1 MGGRSSTFKYDNLG
15 NEISTLAKYTPLIP
29 AEKDTISERNNDNID
44 ILQEDNITVCRSTDN
59 FSHENIN
66 PNFIKIR
73 EINDKFYGIVKNLK
87 HTNLDIRGAKFED
100 STIACFS
107 HNLTDKDD
115 MTIFLSSDLSTKT
128 KHQIEKDTK
137 DQIDMKYWSPC
148 DNNELIN
155 HTLAHEYGHF
165 VQKLLIEKNIDKE
178 KRKKQNFS
186 QNKLDYSMEAIKIK
200 NSILKIQKEK
210 FNETNSFISEYATE
224 NSREFF
230 AEVFANLMTSKEPTN
245 LAKSLEIYIK
255 ENL

>member
-15 NEISTLAKYTPLIP
+15 NEISTKAYYIPLIP
-29 AEKDTISERNNDNID
+29 DNEDTISERNNDNID
-44 ILQEDNITVCRSTDN
+44 ILQEDNITICRSTDN

-66 PNFIKIR
+66 PNFLKIR
-73 EINDKFYGIVKNLK
+73 EINNKFFGITKNLK
-87 HTNLDIRGAKFED
+87 HSNLDIRGAKFED
-100 STIACFS
+100 DTVACFS
-107 HNLTDKDD
+107 HNLTDKEN
-115 MTIFLSSDLSTKT
+115 MTIFLSSDLSSRTKKDLETET
-128 KHQIEKDTK
+128 KYLVKNKD
-137 DQIDMKYWSPC
+137 WSPC

-165 VQKLLIEKNIDKE
+165 IQKLLIEKTIDKD
-178 KRKKQNFS
+178 KRKKQTLS
-186 QNKLDYSMEAIKIK
+186 QNKFDYSLEAIKIK

-210 FNETNSFISEYATE
+210 FNDTNSFISNYATT
-224 NSREFF
+224 NSKEFF